1 MVAANHRL
9 AGANH
14 RLAGAN
20 HPEMRFRYLKM
31 RMLGTFGAEFASVF
45 QRWKTQVNRKTINMR
60 APDWHLQSES
70 FSYE

>member
-45 QRWKTQVNRKTINMR
+45 QRWKT
-60 APDWHLQSES
+60 
-70 FSYE
+70 